1 MLQDGRNI
9 PKARRGVQSSPQGR
23 FLSVNPAL
31 AKFYGYDSPQEM
43 IEQITNIGKQLYVD
57 LERRAEFRELLDQ
70 QGFVKDFEY
79 RCYRKDG
86 DIIWAQID
94 ARSVKDNNGNV
105 LYYEGIVQD
114 ITERKRRED
123 ELKRQLEEL
132 QIEIDHKKREEEVKS
147 LTSSTYF
154 QEAQE
159 EISDVNLDE
168 FWS

>member
-1 MLQDGRNI
+1 M
-9 PKARRGVQSSPQGR
+9 QSSPQGR

-31 AKFYGYDSPQEM
+31 AKIYGYDSPQEM
-43 IEQITNIGKQLYVD
+43 IEQITNIGKPLYVD

-70 QGFVKDFEY
+70 QGFAKDFEY
-79 RCYRKDG
+79 RCYCKDG
-86 DIIWAQID
+86 DIIWTQID

-105 LYYEGIVQD
+105 LYYAGIVQD

-154 QEAQE
+154 QEVQE